1 MVVRLY
7 DGAVGPTYLAQAQA
21 SASLNAAQQ
30 LAFSADL
37 APAEAG
43 RHSGH
48 VRVSGSIPLRPPLL
62 APAGTHRRTQ
72 VVTNSIGSELRH
84 TVGVFGRRGALQ
96 ARRHSGHDR
105 MSGSIPC
112 APVPAPAGVNLR
124 NCRAS

>member
-30 LAFSADL
+30 LTFSADL
-37 APAEAG
+37 APAEAE

-62 APAGTHRRTQ
+62 APAGTHKQMRNITKEEDLNYAHCWRFWAMW
-72 VVTNSIGSELRH
+72 RH
-84 TVGVFGRRGALQ
+84 
-96 ARRHSGHDR
+96 
-105 MSGSIPC
+105 
-112 APVPAPAGVNLR
+112 
-124 NCRAS
+124 